1 MLEEMKRASEIK
13 VYLTEEEFKLA
24 EARRSSLEEEFGM
37 KILRSQFFRRVLL
50 AWDRLEELSVEVK
63 NRGRVRLTS

>member
-24 EARRSSLEEEFGM
+24 ESRRSILEEEFGM
-37 KILRSQFFRRVLL
+37 KISRSQFFRRVLL
-50 AWDRLEELSVEVK
+50 AWDRLEELSPKVE
-63 NRGRVRLTS
+63 NRGRVSWSG